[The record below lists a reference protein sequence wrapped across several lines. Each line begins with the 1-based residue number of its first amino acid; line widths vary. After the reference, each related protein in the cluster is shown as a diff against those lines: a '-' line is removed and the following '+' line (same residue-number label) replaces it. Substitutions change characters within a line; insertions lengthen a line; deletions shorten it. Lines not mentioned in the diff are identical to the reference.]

1 MSMNVWEGIIE
12 SPIQNR
18 LPKPR
23 NQGWTMVIDKGLSLQ
38 ETVALIETAGEFIDL
53 VKFTFG
59 TSALYPKKVL
69 ADKIQMIRQA
79 GIGVF
84 PGGTLLEVAVYQGK
98 ARQYIKRAAEL
109 GFNFME
115 ISDGTVPINSATRYR
130 LFDLC
135 RIEGFHVIS
144 EVGKKDPLAW
154 EKISAEEIRADLAHG
169 AVKVIIEARES
180 GKGIGIY
187 DENGKVKEICLERL
201 SENIPVERVMWESP
215 LKSQQAELINR
226 FGPNV
231 NLGNI
236 PSSDV
241 IALESLRSGLRADTL
256 LHVLPINRRM
266 PALS

>member
-23 NQGWTMVIDKGLSLQ
+23 SQGCTMVIDKGLSLQ
-38 ETVALIETAGEFIDL
+38 ETVALIETAGDHIDL

-59 TSALYPKKVL
+59 TSALYPADVL
-69 ADKIQMIRQA
+69 ANKIQTIRQA

-84 PGGTLLEVAVYQGK
+84 PGGTLLEIAVFQGK

-109 GFNFME
+109 GFDYME
-115 ISDGTVPINSATRYR
+115 ISDGTVPINSTTRYR

-135 RIEGFHVIS
+135 RVEGFHVIS
-144 EVGKKDPLAW
+144 EVGKKNPLAW
-154 EKISAEEIRADLAHG
+154 EKISMEEIRADLAHG
-169 AVKVIIEARES
+169 AEMVIIEARES

-187 DENGKVKEICLERL
+187 DENGKVKEHYLERI
-201 SENIPVERVMWESP
+201 SENVPVEKVMWESP
-215 LKSQQAELINR
+215 LKAQQAELINR

-236 PSSDV
+236 PTSDV
-241 IALESLRSGLRADTL
+241 IPLEALRLGLRADTL
-256 LHVLPINRRM
+256 NNILPFNRRV